1 MRTARS
7 GDLKAGS
14 VRTAARLTVPAP
26 KTTQFIAVRLLVLKL
41 QSAAS
46 PGARL
51 GLAALSFVLGVGLL
65 VARRDHLKAV
75 LRTRLLPSQ
84 ATQAAGPIARSDR
97 RR

>member
-7 GDLKAGS
+7 GHLKAGS
-14 VRTAARLTVPAP
+14 VRTAARLAVPAP

-51 GLAALSFVLGVGLL
+51 GFVALSFVLGVGLL
-65 VARRDHLKAV
+65 VARRDHPQV
-75 LRTRLLPSQ
+75 
-84 ATQAAGPIARSDR
+84 R
-97 RR
+97 R